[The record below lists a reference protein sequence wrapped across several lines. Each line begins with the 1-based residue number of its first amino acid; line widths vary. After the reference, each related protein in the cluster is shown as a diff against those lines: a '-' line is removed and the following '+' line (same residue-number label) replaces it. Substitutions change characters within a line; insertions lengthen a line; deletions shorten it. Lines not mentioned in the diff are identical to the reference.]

1 MAIDNFGRNPEY
13 VSYFSLEE
21 YVDKIKLNSNLLYHL
36 EDTNKEFDRYMKKLA
51 TYDTDYIIK
60 YWIYNLYEE
69 LKYSQNIE
77 HSNFNA
83 KALTERN
90 IFFETFNISHKQ
102 IHNIHN
108 FVMEGE
114 LEPSFNYRDTDITV
128 GNNYPDGTK
137 EIFYRGADKEDVNKF
152 MNDFINI
159 YKQNRTSLLFS
170 NPFLVSS
177 LIHLLFIRI
186 HPYKDGNGRTVRV
199 LHNIK
204 FTEVINKLYGMKLK
218 LSPLNLSES
227 ILINKASYT
236 KRVDNIYF
244 DLTHDTNDNI
254 NRWFN
259 FILDMAD
266 EQIYKSMNL
275 LNTAPEKFISKVE
288 SVSTPESNKTYGLV
302 KTMNNLKKY
311 K

>member
-1 MAIDNFGRNPEY
+1 MTIDEFGRNDEY

-21 YVDKIKLNSNLLYHL
+21 YVNRIKLNSNLLYHL
-36 EDTNKEFDRYMKKLA
+36 EDTNRDFDKYMKALA
-51 TYDTDYIIK
+51 KYDTEYIIK
-60 YWIYNLYEE
+60 YWIYSLYEE

-77 HSNFNA
+77 HSKFDA
-83 KALTERN
+83 KGLTERN
-90 IFFETFNISHKQ
+90 IYFETFNISHKA

-108 FVMEGE
+108 FVTEFE
-114 LEPSFNYRDTDITV
+114 QKPTFSYRNTDITV
-128 GNNYPDGTK
+128 GNINPDGTN
-137 EIFYRGADKEDVNKF
+137 EIFYRGANKEDVNKF

-177 LIHLLFIRI
+177 LMHLLFIRI

-204 FTEVINKLYGMKLK
+204 FTETINKLYGMKLK

-227 ILINKASYT
+227 ILINKISYT
-236 KRVDNIYF
+236 KRLDNIYF
-244 DLTHDTNDNI
+244 NLNNDTNDEI
-254 NRWFN
+254 NKWFN

-266 EQIYKSMNL
+266 EQIFKSMNL
-275 LNTAPEKFISKVE
+275 LSQAPEKFIRKISE
-288 SVSTPESNKTYGLV
+288 IDTSQNHSTYGLV
-302 KTMNNLKKY
+302 KTMNSLKK
-311 K
+311 